1 MSDDHRHAPRTAIV
15 VAVVANSV
23 LLVVQVVVGLS
34 LGSLSLLAD
43 SLHNASD
50 VVALLV
56 ALAGSALA
64 VRPATARRT
73 YGLARAEVLAALLN
87 GSVLLALTA
96 WVVVEAVSRLGH
108 PSHVDPL
115 PLGLVGLLG
124 LVVNAGSAW
133 YLARRGGSSLNVR
146 AAFWHLAADALGSLG
161 VVVAAVVIWAT
172 GAEWADPVASLLIS
186 VLVVV
191 GVVQLLRETVGVLL
205 EQVPPGIDPD
215 VVVASLAAVDLVE
228 SVHHLH
234 VWAIDSEHTALTA
247 HLVLADGTDL
257 HGAQTAADAARE
269 VLYQQYGIDHAT
281 FEPECHD
288 CGDVAHGGT

>member
-1 MSDDHRHAPRTAIV
+1 MSGDHSHAPRTAIV

-56 ALAGSALA
+56 ALAGAALA
-64 VRPATARRT
+64 ARPATARRT

-108 PSHVDPL
+108 PSQVDPV
-115 PLGLVGLLG
+115 PLGLVGMLG
-124 LVVNAGSAW
+124 LAVNAGSAW

-161 VVVAAVVIWAT
+161 VVVAAGVIWST

-205 EQVPPGIDPD
+205 EQVPAGIDPTE
-215 VVVASLAAVDLVE
+215 VAGTLEEVDRVE

-257 HGAQTAADAARE
+257 HGAQTAADSARTLLRE
-269 VLYQQYGIDHAT
+269 RYGIDHAT
-281 FEPECHD
+281 LEPECYD
-288 CGDVAHGGT
+288 CGAVDHGGS